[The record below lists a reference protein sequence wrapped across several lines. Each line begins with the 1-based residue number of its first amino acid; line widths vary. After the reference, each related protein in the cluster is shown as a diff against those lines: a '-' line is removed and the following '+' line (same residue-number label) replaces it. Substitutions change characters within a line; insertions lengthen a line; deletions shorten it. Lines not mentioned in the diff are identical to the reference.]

1 MDRLHNLHDVN
12 ILNYRII
19 LPFRQKKGLRAS
31 ENGNMRL
38 RAATFIPIRKNT
50 PSCFASL
57 FRDAGRKAAARDG
70 RPNLA
75 AFRPTMGGR
84 NSGVK
89 TQKSRRFPM
98 EIACAASKRPCCEF
112 LMFYESILQV
122 AEFIRL
128 PPAFERCVSIA
139 VLRRPYPEAKI
150 RMQSVCLLACQ
161 YAVFDHLFQGTPTSF
176 QLSSFQNLPKR
187 PRGDVGMLRQRFR
200 SCKVN
205 IYF

>member
-1 MDRLHNLHDVN
+1 MFSPSFTGM
-12 ILNYRII
+12 II
-19 LPFRQKKGLRAS
+19 I
-31 ENGNMRL
+31 
-38 RAATFIPIRKNT
+38 TI
-50 PSCFASL
+50 
-57 FRDAGRKAAARDG
+57 
-70 RPNLA
+70 
-75 AFRPTMGGR
+75 
-84 NSGVK
+84 
-89 TQKSRRFPM
+89 
-98 EIACAASKRPCCEF
+98 CEF

-128 PPAFERCVSIA
+128 PPAFERCVSLV